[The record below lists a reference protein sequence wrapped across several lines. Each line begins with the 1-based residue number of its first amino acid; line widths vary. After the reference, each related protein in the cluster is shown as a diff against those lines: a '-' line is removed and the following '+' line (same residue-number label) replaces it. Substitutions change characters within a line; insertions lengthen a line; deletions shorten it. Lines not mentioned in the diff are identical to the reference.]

1 MDDVVVVGGGIIGA
15 ATAYFLSKEGRK
27 VRVIERDPAYKK
39 ASFPLSLGGFRRQ
52 FFQKENIN
60 LGKFALEFI
69 SDISNTLKTKNNPNP
84 TASMV
89 PNGYLL
95 LFGPEHAEEQYEA
108 LKNHKACDAGT
119 KNIPA
124 SKLKD
129 VFSWINPKRVEKI
142 IYIYFIHLLINGSW
156 SIFFFG
162 LHLILASLILI
173 GIIIFFVVWLI
184 KLYYP
189 INKLSS
195 FLMVPY
201 LMWLSYAFVLNF
213 YIFILN

>member
-1 MDDVVVVGGGIIGA
+1 MSLTKKIISLLIFNILAFGA
-15 ATAYFLSKEGRK
+15 SAWGSYVTNMYKEPWYSEIAR
-27 VRVIERDPAYKK
+27 P
-39 ASFPLSLGGFRRQ
+39 SFNPPDW
-52 FFQKENIN
+52 I
-60 LGKFALEFI
+60 FAPVWIILYI
-69 SDISNTLKTKNNPNP
+69 AMSVAIWL
-84 TASMV
+84 
-89 PNGYLL
+89 
-95 LFGPEHAEEQYEA
+95 
-108 LKNHKACDAGT
+108 
-119 KNIPA
+119 I
-124 SKLKD
+124 
-129 VFSWINPKRVEKI
+129 WINPKRVEKI

-162 LHLILASLILI
+162 LHLILVSLIVI
-173 GIIIFFVVWLI
+173 AIIIFFAAWLI

>member
-1 MDDVVVVGGGIIGA
+1 MSLPKKIVSLLILILLAFGA
-15 ATAYFLSKEGRK
+15 SAWGSYVTNLYKEPWYSMIAK
-27 VRVIERDPAYKK
+27 P
-39 ASFPLSLGGFRRQ
+39 SFNPP
-52 FFQKENIN
+52 EWV
-60 LGKFALEFI
+60 FAPVWI
-69 SDISNTLKTKNNPNP
+69 TLYI
-84 TASMV
+84 AMSV
-89 PNGYLL
+89 AIWL
-95 LFGPEHAEEQYEA
+95 
-108 LKNHKACDAGT
+108 
-119 KNIPA
+119 I
-124 SKLKD
+124 
-129 VFSWINPKRVEKI
+129 WINPQRKEKI

-162 LHLILASLILI
+162 LHLILASLIVI

>member
-1 MDDVVVVGGGIIGA
+1 MSLAKKIISLLIFNILAFGA
-15 ATAYFLSKEGRK
+15 SAWGNYVTNLYKEPWYSMIIK
-27 VRVIERDPAYKK
+27 PTFNPPEWV
-39 ASFPLSLGGFRRQ
+39 
-52 FFQKENIN
+52 
-60 LGKFALEFI
+60 FAPVWT
-69 SDISNTLKTKNNPNP
+69 TLYI
-84 TASMV
+84 AMSV
-89 PNGYLL
+89 AIWL
-95 LFGPEHAEEQYEA
+95 
-108 LKNHKACDAGT
+108 
-119 KNIPA
+119 I
-124 SKLKD
+124 
-129 VFSWINPKRVEKI
+129 WINPKRKEKI

-162 LHLILASLILI
+162 LHLILASLIVI

-201 LMWLSYAFVLNF
+201 LMWLSYAFILNF

>member
-1 MDDVVVVGGGIIGA
+1 MSLPKKIISLLIFILLAFGA
-15 ATAYFLSKEGRK
+15 SAWGSYVTNLYKEPWYSMIVK
-27 VRVIERDPAYKK
+27 P
-39 ASFPLSLGGFRRQ
+39 SFNPP
-52 FFQKENIN
+52 EWI
-60 LGKFALEFI
+60 FAPVWI
-69 SDISNTLKTKNNPNP
+69 TLYI
-84 TASMV
+84 AMSV
-89 PNGYLL
+89 AIWL
-95 LFGPEHAEEQYEA
+95 
-108 LKNHKACDAGT
+108 
-119 KNIPA
+119 I
-124 SKLKD
+124 
-129 VFSWINPKRVEKI
+129 WINPQRKERI

-162 LHLILASLILI
+162 LHLILASLIVI

-201 LMWLSYAFVLNF
+201 LMWLSYAFILNF

>member
-1 MDDVVVVGGGIIGA
+1 MSLTKKIISLLIFNILAFGA
-15 ATAYFLSKEGRK
+15 SAWGSYVTNLYKEPWYSMIVK
-27 VRVIERDPAYKK
+27 PSFNPPEWIFAPAWITLYI
-39 ASFPLSLGGFRRQ
+39 AMSFA
-52 FFQKENIN
+52 IW
-60 LGKFALEFI
+60 FI
-69 SDISNTLKTKNNPNP
+69 
-84 TASMV
+84 
-89 PNGYLL
+89 
-95 LFGPEHAEEQYEA
+95 
-108 LKNHKACDAGT
+108 C
-119 KNIPA
+119 
-124 SKLKD
+124 
-129 VFSWINPKRVEKI
+129 INPKRVEKI

-162 LHLILASLILI
+162 LHLILASLIVI

-195 FLMVPY
+195 FLMIPY